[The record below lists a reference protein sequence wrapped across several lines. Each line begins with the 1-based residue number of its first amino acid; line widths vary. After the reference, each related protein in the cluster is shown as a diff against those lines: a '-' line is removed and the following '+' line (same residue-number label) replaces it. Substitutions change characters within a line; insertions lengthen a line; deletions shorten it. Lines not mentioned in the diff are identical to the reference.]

1 MQDDGSAEALGGA
14 IYNTSTLNLGDVIFS
29 NNKHQDEALNDIY
42 TTANSVINVTG
53 RAEIGSGLQSADNS
67 AQINIQNGGNLVLVG
82 KQTLADGTETVGNN
96 AGYTGALN
104 VAQGGILTLKGT
116 DEADTLAAILANADT
131 TNWADGSGLA
141 FDIKNDIA
149 ARPGQDNPPVA
160 PDDTISA
167 SDISNII
174 SSNAQ
179 NVDIYKY
186 GDNYITF
193 SDDYSAIGRNVYI
206 KDGTMRFFVE
216 NNDTEGGGEKYF
228 NGGNANTYISDG
240 AKFIFEISG
249 EENNTT
255 FAGNLISETVA
266 DEIKAEFQKAG
277 DAALTLT
284 GDNSGFNGDA
294 VVEWGEL
301 VIDGRKSFFGENANI
316 VVDCQRNFSGN
327 TGEASLTYNNITG
340 GVFNQNITLKSEGIL
355 SINGVGRGE
364 ENAVTINNTIST
376 EGADN
381 VVNLSDADF
390 TLNTNLGSGQILNLS
405 NAGITLGEGV
415 TSLEHAIT
423 MESGSAL
430 NLADNAANTYTFGNI
445 TSTGTNNINLDVDL
459 SSGSDG
465 QTDILNAGAAS
476 SGLLTIDD
484 VNILGNNGAVT
495 NKTYTVINNNGGNLG
510 FAEYNGQKSSDVYIY
525 DITASGSELSIVA
538 TAIAANGLKYQNH
551 FVSGTRP
558 FVFVGDSVY
567 TIEEDLETTLAG
579 NFTVSGK
586 SDAASDSVFSG
597 GDAHSFFEVGA
608 DTKLT
613 LENLTIQNAL
623 ASKDD
628 YGAGTKGASA
638 NENGAVV
645 NATGGTVNLEN
656 VVLQDNHADGN
667 GGAISAAGDAIV
679 SVTNSQLRNNFA
691 KGAGGVI
698 YAKDD
703 AQVTISNSMI
713 EHMPYSM
720 DDEKYTS
727 IIYNDGAEV
736 TLNDVNIMSHMQS
749 SSENSLPAIYN
760 SGTLTINATKSDSQI
775 EIMSVNAI
783 QNSGILNLN
792 AAADKNIH
800 ITTFI
805 TGSNVKDSIINV
817 NSDPNNTGFVNI
829 DNAINSTVK
838 FDYGTAKLYTAESSI
853 VNVNNDVEL
862 TAGSGI
868 FPVVFEHYKDV
879 TLNINDNAV
888 VKYQGGNIVDG
899 QINIDKDAELIA
911 GYTEMSGADFTISSD
926 ISGEGTISK
935 IGSNQLTL
943 TGNDNGADFTGVI
956 NVNAGTLVFNQ
967 VYGLN
972 AGATVNIAD
981 AIVNYTTGDGTLS
994 NETLANINLN
1004 GNAQFNVDADNHK
1017 VTIANKFWTTAAGK
1031 SNNLNFNDGTYNLG
1045 FNTSGLTDVLNFTDS
1060 NITLSQADNGS
1071 ITMNNSTLDLSNQQE
1086 GNNYNFVSLNAAQ
1099 GTNNISLDLNLYV
1112 DDKQDPIADTI
1123 NATAGEGTLNLTK
1136 VFITNDNG
1144 QIFRYTGKNIIPVI
1158 SGGNNLQLAVNDG
1171 TELLSWATN
1180 VYKYEIDSALAGK
1193 GIEITY
1199 GGPSSTDTLRD
1210 LNIYQGED
1218 IQHNNRGF
1226 NFIVDASGNNS
1237 YNIYRDLDTTAAGNF
1252 TIIGTVNNGTKS
1264 VLSGELK
1271 DLVLDADTAKT
1282 RLEYNQDDNSY
1293 TYKNADG
1300 SDDRTFE
1307 ATNVTDGVDEAGNP
1321 VKIIKV
1327 AAMADG
1333 DKNGSF
1339 FELTNA
1345 TNLEI
1350 SNVTIKDAYRGAGE
1364 SDTNGY
1370 TKYGSV
1376 IYAMNQDAT
1385 VNLTN
1390 VDFVGNKS
1398 AANGGAIGNV
1408 LSKEFN
1414 ITGGSFDDNHSNA
1427 LGGAIYTAINM
1438 NIKDTDFGKT
1448 TLNTHSNGVAN
1459 DIYIANNTVTFE
1471 VSDKNI
1477 INSGLATRADG
1488 SGTFN
1493 KTGAGT
1499 LLLNGNNED
1508 MLGTLKVSAGE
1519 LKYTADGSEDS
1530 FVGGSVNIAEY
1541 AKLTMDINSN
1551 TDIQQQIIK
1560 NVSGSGE
1567 LSKVGLG
1574 SLNMEG
1580 DNSNF
1585 DGQLSIDEGVLAFT
1599 NDSNTYIAGTTDIA
1613 DGASL
1618 NYTTVSA
1625 GELSNVT
1632 GSGILNKNGGADLT
1646 FNYTV
1651 DGNKFSGTANANAG
1665 TLTVNAA
1672 SDAAQNFDFNMVA
1685 NGGDIVYNAIAGQ
1698 TYTLDSNSKIS
1709 FSGDNNTITFNNGIY
1724 NLNGS
1729 INGLNNTNT
1738 IAFSGSV
1745 DTPAQLILGQN
1756 KYDTGIYSIVDNTI
1770 IDLQKSDNNT
1780 FNTYEFSNL
1789 NIANGAKA
1797 ELKVDLEFNSTA
1809 DRTSQNSDMLVSN
1822 GKGGVISVT
1831 DLNLS
1836 KVYDCGLHN
1845 PIEFTILGGNLTL
1858 DKEVTPTSWATDVY
1872 NYNVSVGDSGQ
1883 SIILEA
1889 ISAANENSL
1898 RAQNIHNGQE
1908 GTRGFSFQS
1917 QQNDLYVIGN
1927 HLGETAG
1934 GTFTVSGKN
1943 DGNNNII
1950 SHISGDK
1957 DNDGAGEYSMFDL
1970 QNKTDLRLNDLE
1982 ISHAATD
1989 KNGSVINHENSGA
2002 ISNISNA
2009 YIHHNTSGGKGG
2021 AIYANGQVN
2030 LTDVKFENNT
2040 HADGAN
2046 DIYIDGENAKVN
2058 YIAASDGKNVISS
2071 GIAGSGIL
2079 NKTGESELKLSG
2091 SNENFTGNLLVSAGT
2106 LNFDQNS
2113 ADDTYIKGTTTIA
2126 NAADVKINADMS
2138 EITTGAFAGG
2148 ANSAITKDGD
2158 FDMTLTGDNS
2168 QFKGTAN
2175 INAGNVIYNTDDT
2188 TFFGGKTNLAAD
2200 TGIVI

>member
-1 MQDDGSAEALGGA
+1 MTTHLLGGSLKALCTAVILGSITFGGLAVNAADVLDQAGLVNSVNYADGSTLNVLNPITLQDADFRNSISGAVNVVIDGGNNEITGSIWEDDTSVSEFSGDLLYGHYVVQTDGANITFQNMNWKTESTIGDVHDAYHSRIYSLYGGVVQNSAGVLNVFDSTYSTTLNFKQIRSGAEIARSYLYGGIIDNSGTLNINNSKFDSNKIAVESVRDNMSTTVVTQEPPHAVAEIYGGLIRNTGENSTVTISGGSISNNEVAATADSQRIWTYMNNDQVVATLRGGMIYNAGELEIKGTTITGNIAGAITNNNTGRGDSTASAHGGVFYNEGILTIGDDTNISGNQVFYTMEDNGSAEALGGA
-14 IYNTSTLNLGDVIFS
+14 IYNTGTLNLGDVIFS
-29 NNKHQDEALNDIY
+29 NNLHQDEALNDIY

-53 RAEIGSGLQSADNS
+53 RAEIGSGLQSADDT
-67 AQINIQNGGNLVLVG
+67 AQITVENGGNLVLVG
-82 KQTLADGTETVGNN
+82 KQSLTDGTETTGSS
-96 AGYTGALN
+96 AYYTGALN
-104 VAQGGILTLKGT
+104 VAQGATLTLKGT
-116 DEADTLAAILANADT
+116 DKTDTLGAALTNAT
-131 TNWADGSGLA
+131 SKNWSDGSNLA
-141 FDIKNDIA
+141 LVIENDIA
-149 ARPGQDNPPVA
+149 ARTGSDNPVVNPE
-160 PDDTISA
+160 DTISA
-167 SDISNII
+167 ADFINILC
-174 SSNAQ
+174 SNAA

-186 GDNYITF
+186 NDNYITF
-193 SDDYSAIGRNVYI
+193 SDDYSAIGSTIHV
-206 KDGTMRFFVE
+206 KDGTMRFLV
-216 NNDTEGGGEKYF
+216 DGGDEVYF
-228 NGGNANTYISDG
+228 GGGNADTVITDG
-240 AKFIFEISG
+240 AKFIFENSG
-249 EENNTT
+249 EENITYT
-255 FAGNLISETVA
+255 GSLISEAVA
-266 DEIKAEFQKAG
+266 GENQAEFQKAG
-277 DAALTLT
+277 SGALTLT
-284 GDNSGFNGDA
+284 GDNSAFNGDA

-364 ENAVTINNTIST
+364 ENAVTINNTIAA
-376 EGADN
+376 EGSNN

-390 TLNTNLGSGQILNLS
+390 TLNTNFGSGQVINFS
-405 NAGITLGEGV
+405 NAGITLGDNV
-415 TSLEHAIT
+415 TTLDHAI
-423 MESGSAL
+423 SLAADSAL
-430 NLADNAANTYTFGNI
+430 NLLDGSANTYTFGSI
-445 TSTGTNNINLDVDL
+445 KSDGTNHISLDVDL

-586 SDAASDSVFSG
+586 SDAASESVFSG
-597 GDAHSFFEVGA
+597 GGAHSFFEVGA
-608 DTKLT
+608 DTTLT

-623 ASKDD
+623 ASNAD
-628 YGAGTKGASA
+628 AGTEGASS
-638 NENGAVV
+638 NTNGAVV
-645 NATGGTVNLEN
+645 SATGGTVTLNN

-1004 GNAQFNVDADNHK
+1004 GNTQFNVDADNHK
-1017 VTIANKFWTTAAGK
+1017 VTIADKFWTTAAGK

-1045 FNTSGLTDVLNFTDS
+1045 FSTAGIDDVLNFTGS
-1060 NITLSQADNGS
+1060 NITLSHADNGS
-1071 ITMNNSTLDLSNQQE
+1071 ITMNNSTLDLSNTRA
-1086 GNNYNFVSLNAAQ
+1086 GNNYKFDSLNAAQ

-1350 SNVTIKDAYRGAGE
+1350 SNVTIQDAYRGAGE

-1448 TLNTHSNGVAN
+1448 TLNTHRNGVAN

-1499 LLLNGNNED
+1499 LSLNGNNKD

-1530 FVGGSVNIAEY
+1530 FVGGSTEINIGS
-1541 AKLTMDINSN
+1541 KLTMDIVNSA
-1551 TDIQQQIIK
+1551 DIQDQII
-1560 NVSGSGE
+1560 NNLSGNGQ
-1567 LSKVGLG
+1567 LVKTNNGT
-1574 SLNMEG
+1574 LNMTG
-1580 DNSNF
+1580 DNHLF
-1585 DGQLSIDEGVLAFT
+1585 TGTMAIDGGSVDFT
-1599 NDSNTYIAGTTDIA
+1599 YEAGKNIYIAG
-1613 DGASL
+1613 
-1618 NYTTVSA
+1618 
-1625 GELSNVT
+1625 
-1632 GSGILNKNGGADLT
+1632 
-1646 FNYTV
+1646 
-1651 DGNKFSGTANANAG
+1651 
-1665 TLTVNAA
+1665 
-1672 SDAAQNFDFNMVA
+1672 
-1685 NGGDIVYNAIAGQ
+1685 
-1698 TYTLDSNSKIS
+1698 
-1709 FSGDNNTITFNNGIY
+1709 
-1724 NLNGS
+1724 
-1729 INGLNNTNT
+1729 
-1738 IAFSGSV
+1738 
-1745 DTPAQLILGQN
+1745 
-1756 KYDTGIYSIVDNTI
+1756 
-1770 IDLQKSDNNT
+1770 
-1780 FNTYEFSNL
+1780 
-1789 NIANGAKA
+1789 
-1797 ELKVDLEFNSTA
+1797 
-1809 DRTSQNSDMLVSN
+1809 
-1822 GKGGVISVT
+1822 
-1831 DLNLS
+1831 
-1836 KVYDCGLHN
+1836 
-1845 PIEFTILGGNLTL
+1845 
-1858 DKEVTPTSWATDVY
+1858 
-1872 NYNVSVGDSGQ
+1872 
-1883 SIILEA
+1883 
-1889 ISAANENSL
+1889 
-1898 RAQNIHNGQE
+1898 
-1908 GTRGFSFQS
+1908 
-1917 QQNDLYVIGN
+1917 
-1927 HLGETAG
+1927 
-1934 GTFTVSGKN
+1934 
-1943 DGNNNII
+1943 
-1950 SHISGDK
+1950 
-1957 DNDGAGEYSMFDL
+1957 
-1970 QNKTDLRLNDLE
+1970 
-1982 ISHAATD
+1982 
-1989 KNGSVINHENSGA
+1989 
-2002 ISNISNA
+2002 
-2009 YIHHNTSGGKGG
+2009 
-2021 AIYANGQVN
+2021 
-2030 LTDVKFENNT
+2030 LTDM
-2040 HADGAN
+2040 
-2046 DIYIDGENAKVN
+2046 AKMV
-2058 YIAASDGKNVISS
+2058 
-2071 GIAGSGIL
+2071 
-2079 NKTGESELKLSG
+2079 
-2091 SNENFTGNLLVSAGT
+2091 F
-2106 LNFDQNS
+2106 
-2113 ADDTYIKGTTTIA
+2113 
-2126 NAADVKINADMS
+2126 
-2138 EITTGAFAGG
+2138 
-2148 ANSAITKDGD
+2148 
-2158 FDMTLTGDNS
+2158 
-2168 QFKGTAN
+2168 
-2175 INAGNVIYNTDDT
+2175 
-2188 TFFGGKTNLAAD
+2188 
-2200 TGIVI
+2200 